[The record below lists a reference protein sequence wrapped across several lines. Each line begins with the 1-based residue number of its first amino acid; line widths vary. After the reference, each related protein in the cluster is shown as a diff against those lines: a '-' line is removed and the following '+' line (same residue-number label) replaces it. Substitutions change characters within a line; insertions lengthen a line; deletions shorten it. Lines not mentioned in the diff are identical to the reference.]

1 MKKILSATGVAC
13 SFFLSVFFISCEQDE
28 LIVDPAQEEV
38 VPDYESLS
46 SACDWFYSQTG
57 GDVLMEF
64 KSQTKST
71 GSPKQTLP
79 LLGDWESGLT
89 RRIEHIRN
97 VEVPVYSV

>member
-1 MKKILSATGVAC
+1 VI
-13 SFFLSVFFISCEQDE
+13 FISCEQDE
-28 LIVDPAQEEV
+28 SVIDPVQEEV
-38 VPDYESLS
+38 VPGNESIS
-46 SACDWFYSQTG
+46 SARDWFFSQTG